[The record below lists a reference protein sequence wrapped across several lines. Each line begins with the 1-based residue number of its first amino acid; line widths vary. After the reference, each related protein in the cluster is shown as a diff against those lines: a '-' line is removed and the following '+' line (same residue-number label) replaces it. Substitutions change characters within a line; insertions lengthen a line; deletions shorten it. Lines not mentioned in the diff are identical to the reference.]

1 LVAEGLQFLGT
12 DVDPDANVA
21 SRPVDRD
28 ISKRD
33 AEVRTLVV
41 AAREDLQ
48 IVQEVRAVL
57 R

>member
-1 LVAEGLQFLGT
+1 M
-12 DVDPDANVA
+12 DPDANVA
-21 SRPVDRD
+21 SSPVDRD